1 MSEAEW
7 VAIDEVTPWDE
18 NPRINDGAVKT
29 VADSITRFG
38 WGSPILCR
46 GDGVVIAGHTRLKAA
61 QELGLDKVLVRYMD
75 LDPATAK
82 ALALADNKLGEIADW
97 DDGALAQILID
108 LDSQDLDLSGLGW
121 SEEELDAILDQPEE
135 GGEYDEGRVPDVQAD
150 VVSKSGEVY
159 QLGPHRL
166 ICGDCRDPKVIES
179 LLGGVSVNV
188 AFTSPPYASQ
198 RKYDELSGFK
208 PIPPDDYGDWFEA
221 VQANVKTHLAD
232 DGSWFVNIKE
242 HCEDGQ
248 RHLYVKDLTI
258 AHVRRWGWRFVD
270 ELCWR
275 HTGFPGEVFD
285 RFRNGWEPI
294 FHFSGQERAKCRPQ
308 NVAYPSGSV
317 IKYESAHREAMTH
330 DPNTKGGA
338 KRSPG
343 MAYPRNVIDAPNG
356 ASTSIAGHSATF
368 PIALPEFFIKA
379 YSDKGD
385 AIFDPFMGSGTTQ
398 IAAAKNGRVA
408 YGCEIS
414 PQYCDVIRRRWTR
427 WAVANNQDPGPGALD
442 E

>member
-61 QELGLDKVLVRYMD
+61 QELGMDKVLVRYMD

-82 ALALADNKLGEIADW
+82 ALALADNKLGEIAEW

-135 GGEYDEGRVPDVQAD
+135 GGEYDESRVPDVQAD

-166 ICGDCRDPKVIES
+166 ICGDCTLPDVWDALMGEELLRCVWTDPPY
-179 LLGGVSVNV
+179 GVSVNV
-188 AFTSPPYASQ
+188 VKSVDEAKALHRRTDGLIVSNDAMTPNETATLWSDAFTQLQRFSEPGAAWYASTAF
-198 RKYDELSGFK
+198 RSDLWAELVPVMNRFGCK
-208 PIPPDDYGDWFEA
+208 RMLVW
-221 VQANVKTHLAD
+221 
-232 DGSWFVNIKE
+232 
-242 HCEDGQ
+242 
-248 RHLYVKDLTI
+248 VKD
-258 AHVRRWGWRFVD
+258 RFVMGRGD
-270 ELCWR
+270 YHYR
-275 HTGFPGEVFD
+275 H
-285 RFRNGWEPI
+285 EPI
-294 FHFSGQERAKCRPQ
+294 FHGWFSGAARLHPVPRDVDTVFECERPGASKEHPTMKPVQLIRPMLE
-308 NVAYPSGSV
+308 NSTKRNWLVGDPFGGSGSTM
-317 IKYESAHREAMTH
+317 IACAMSGRRARLIEL
-330 DPNTKGGA
+330 DPA
-338 KRSPG
+338 
-343 MAYPRNVIDAPNG
+343 
-356 ASTSIAGHSATF
+356 
-368 PIALPEFFIKA
+368 
-379 YSDKGD
+379 
-385 AIFDPFMGSGTTQ
+385 
-398 IAAAKNGRVA
+398 
-408 YGCEIS
+408 
-414 PQYCDVIRRRWTR
+414 YCDVIRRRWTR